1 MSKTKQPDE
10 SAGFFDTLLDK
21 AITVRASDIH
31 IDPLEDRRARI
42 RIRVDGVLQDV
53 EPPPEGMCLPVVD
66 RVKAM
71 ADLDLDDASRRIPQV
86 GRIMVKSHDAKY
98 DLRVSTLPTVYG
110 ERVVIR
116 ILSRVAPVLDLAKI
130 VSPDDIE
137 TVRSF
142 CHLPNG
148 IVVCAGPTGSGK
160 TTLLYA
166 MISEIDAD
174 KCGVFSIEDPVE
186 YTLNGVAQV
195 AVNAR
200 QGLTF
205 PRLLR
210 SVLRQDPDVVMVGEV
225 RDAETLQVVAQ
236 TALTGHLVFTTLH
249 TATAPGTI
257 RRMLDIGLEPFLVN
271 SSLAGVVAQ
280 RLVRKLCDECK
291 KEATPDIALLPKDA
305 ADFVRKSEGATFY
318 TAQGCDQCRK
328 TGYYGR
334 MATHEILTM
343 DDRIRKA
350 VLDSA
355 DVGGLRTAALAAGM
369 KPLLVSGLQRAAAGL
384 TSIEEVLRVV
394 PAGPNI

>member
-1 MSKTKQPDE
+1 MSKARQADE
-10 SAGFFDTLLDK
+10 AVGFFDALLEN
-21 AITVRASDIH
+21 AINARASDIH
-31 IDPLEDRRARI
+31 IDPLEGGRARI

-53 EPPPEGMCLPVVD
+53 DPPPDGMCLPVVD
-66 RVKAM
+66 RVKTM

-86 GRIMVKSHDAKY
+86 GRIMIQHDDAKY
-98 DLRVSTLPTVYG
+98 DLRVSTLPTLFG

-116 ILSRVAPVLDLAKI
+116 ILSRIAPVLDLAQI
-130 VSPDDIE
+130 VSADDLD
-137 TVRSF
+137 TVRSL
-142 CHLPNG
+142 CHRPNG
-148 IVVCAGPTGSGK
+148 IVVCTGPTGSGK

-174 KCGVFSIEDPVE
+174 KCSVLSVEDPVE
-186 YTLNGVAQV
+186 YNIEGVAQIS
-195 AVNAR
+195 VNPR

-210 SVLRQDPDVVMVGEV
+210 SVLRQDPDVVMVGEI
-225 RDAETLQVVAQ
+225 RDIETLQVVAQ

-249 TATAPGTI
+249 TATAPGVI

-271 SSLAGVVAQ
+271 SSLAAVIAQ

-291 KEATPDIALLPKDA
+291 KEAEPDVALLPKDV
-305 ADFVRKSEGATFY
+305 ADFVGKAEGATFY
-318 TAQGCDQCRK
+318 VPQGCDRCSK

-334 MATHEILTM
+334 MAIHEILTM

-350 VLDSA
+350 VLVSG
-355 DVGGLRTAALAAGM
+355 DVEALRTAALAAGM

-384 TSIEEVLRVV
+384 TSIEEVLRVI